1 MTVSEYLWKVY
12 TWNDSHP
19 EGTPMHVN
27 DMTIAMAMV
36 NDTIPGNTGYEM
48 EMKVRGFHGL
58 HYFDLVE
65 AKKQAD
71 GDFEKWDAIVTPM
84 YEEYLKQLAEYEA
97 SKG

>member
-1 MTVSEYLWKVY
+1 
-12 TWNDSHP
+12 
-19 EGTPMHVN
+19 
-27 DMTIAMAMV
+27 
-36 NDTIPGNTGYEM
+36 M

-65 AKKQAD
+65 AKAQAN
-71 GDFEKWDAIVTPM
+71 GNFEKWDAIVTPM